1 MKVLLDE
8 SVPRLVKT
16 RLTEFS
22 ITTVQEMGWSGMK
35 NGELLAIAAKQF
47 DVFITADK
55 QLQYQQNLSKSQLS
69 FIVLP
74 TNQVPVVITLLP
86 ALQKAIKEI
95 QKGTFI
101 ELTLP
106 SMTPP
111 RPQP

>member
-16 RLTEFS
+16 LLAEFS

-35 NGELLAIAAKQF
+35 NGELLAVAAKQF

-55 QLQYQQNLSKSQLS
+55 QLQHQQNISQSRLS

-74 TNQVPVVITLLP
+74 TNQVPLVITLLP
-86 ALQKAIKEI
+86 ALRKAIKEI
-95 QKGTFI
+95 QKGAFV

-106 SMTPP
+106 S
-111 RPQP
+111 